1 MRKSFITIFSAALL
15 LFACGDSN
23 ESVTL
28 EEGTEAYEL
37 ASQLSEKVEYLNPDE
52 NNPLVE
58 AGSFTVTTGE
68 VIQTIQETAGNRTS
82 QLMNMNAEQLESII
96 KNYAESLG
104 QKKLLLNAAD
114 DAGVSIAETTVDSVL
129 QIQYQRV
136 GGEEQFMSRLEQ
148 SGVSVEA
155 VRREV
160 RENLKMDR
168 YLNKT
173 LMDEIQV
180 TDDEIIDAYERDK
193 TATVRHILFST
204 QQESDSAR
212 QETLE
217 LAKEVLDKAQ
227 SGADFA
233 SLAEE
238 YTEDPGSK
246 DTGGLYED
254 FERGEMVPPF
264 EDAAFSIPVGEVGDE
279 LVETSFGYHII
290 KVIDRGQEEQ
300 PLEDVRM
307 ELENEIKQNKQNEV
321 FQEHLEELKAEEN
334 FTVVDF

>member
-1 MRKSFITIFSAALL
+1 MRKSFVTIFSAALI
-15 LFACGDSN
+15 LFACADSKD
-23 ESVTL
+23 SVKL

-37 ASQLSEKVEYLNPDE
+37 ATQLADKMEYLDPDE

-58 AGSFTVTTGE
+58 ADNFTITTGE
-68 VIQTIQETAGNRTS
+68 VIETIQLTAGNRTS
-82 QLMNMNAEQLESII
+82 QLTNMNAEQLESII

-104 QKKLLLNAAD
+104 QKKLLLNAAS
-114 DAGVSIAETTVDSVL
+114 DAGVSITETTVDSVL

-148 SGVSVEA
+148 SGVSIDA

-173 LMDEIQV
+173 LMDQIQV

-212 QETLE
+212 QETHE
-217 LAKEVLDKAQ
+217 LAKEILDKAQ

-233 SLAEE
+233 SLAEQ

-264 EDAAFSIPVGEVGDE
+264 EEAAFSIPVGEVGDE
-279 LVETSFGYHII
+279 LVETSFGFHII

-300 PLEDVRM
+300 PLEDVRT
-307 ELENEIKQNKQNEV
+307 ELENEIKQSKQNEV
-321 FQEHLEELKAEEN
+321 FQEHLEQLKQEAN
-334 FTVVDF
+334 FSVVEF